1 MPSFNA
7 NGASIVF
14 AVLALL
20 AASWFGYGPVMRFL
34 TIDEAKYMASAEK
47 AVTTLE
53 QVNPQASE
61 TELYQVHDAVYK
73 EFNEYVKEMHG
84 AGSTGERSRN
94 CLAAMNRLMEV
105 TRVNPARNPE
115 LRKKLLDE
123 AKKLI
128 SMWKSQ

>member
-1 MPSFNA
+1 MNV
-7 NGASIVF
+7 NGAPAVIGVIVL
-14 AVLALL
+14 LALIWL
-20 AASWFGYGPVMRFL
+20 GYGPVMRFL
-34 TIDEAKYMASAEK
+34 TIDESKYMASAEK

-61 TELYQVHDAVYK
+61 TELYKVHDAVYK

-84 AGSTGERSRN
+84 AGSSGERSRN

-128 SMWKSQ
+128 AMWKSQ